1 MTHQKTPVRWIN
13 NNNNDNNNNN
23 TKEASQKPKINLAER
38 NEAINQNKNVK
49 NIKRITVPDY
59 AVTCR
64 GVLGVRCRL
73 QSSRRSLWPEA
84 EPSGNPS
91 ARAQTEFKPGVESW
105 WGSRVVGERSGAPAE
120 RRRRGREFPT
130 VTRIRTF
137 VWVDYSKA
145 RLSARPAP
153 LVRVGIPIKF
163 GLTRSG
169 LL

>member
-1 MTHQKTPVRWIN
+1 MISFKKLDEMLSNANREPKP
-13 NNNNDNNNNN
+13 N
-23 TKEASQKPKINLAER
+23 TSGPTLSWRDSIVSHLFSEFR
-38 NEAINQNKNVK
+38 
-49 NIKRITVPDY
+49 R
-59 AVTCR
+59 AV
-64 GVLGVRCRL
+64 
-73 QSSRRSLWPEA
+73 
-84 EPSGNPS
+84 PSGNPNT
-91 ARAQTEFKPGVESW
+91 RAQTEFKPGVESW